1 MSFICVLFSVFC
13 VLSIAVSPLPAY
25 IHSMPEIS
33 NKKLILRGLAGIVF
47 ALLGFL
53 VLHLSPHR
61 QVMHSEISISEI
73 IERAE
78 SVKARSSLADMDL
91 PRNLSVADNNGLARY
106 AQLYDRENSSRGYS
120 PLKVTVNYVG
130 DIDVQMRENGI
141 RITSDT
147 EKDAKLSLTYDS
159 RGVLR
164 GFTYRNPLKVDST
177 ILSDS
182 IALEIANSFL
192 KKNGFNFE
200 LGADNEEVRDI
211 KRGVQS
217 IQYLREMPLSKDLM
231 SKYTL
236 KLVGKKVA
244 EFENTVT
251 IKKDVLKKSDLINS
265 LNTGSIVLMVVI
277 WLLIFVIMM
286 IQFFRRL
293 RHDEI
298 EFRRAVWVGLIFG
311 VLMLLALYGST
322 GFKWDGLLGGVFA
335 GGFFGGLLMLLF
347 AVSDAYCRDH
357 DPQKIALSD
366 LLLQGHL
373 RIRETG
379 HAVLNGFWIA
389 GATFLAA
396 VVIGWLL
403 EEFKLGYF
411 IFNDEDEWVFNEGLT
426 AFSMLDEWL
435 PNAAITTLTALVFAP
450 LYLRNQLKDSWVLRI
465 VLTIVFAIL
474 SQHLFQYEPRW
485 IAFLAILPVAWYW
498 SHVAYKYDMITL
510 LLTLL
515 ILGYL
520 LGVAA
525 IRFVPDGY
533 LNVVFI
539 SGGVLATLLFI
550 AGIFFAMSP
559 RRISDYAN
567 YVPPYVSQMAEKQR
581 VFNELEIARNI
592 QSRFLPQVN
601 PTVPGLAIASICRP
615 ANEVG
620 GDYYDF
626 VHNENKLHVIVG
638 DVSGKGVSAAFYMTM
653 TKGIVKTL
661 AKSITKPSQMLS
673 EINEVFYQNTP
684 RNIFISLLYGVFDM
698 KKQELRFARAGHN
711 PLLVW
716 KASGSE
722 TSLLSPGGLAIG
734 MDGGDVFR
742 DVIQE
747 QVIPFESGDTFV
759 FYTDGIS
766 ESMNAKDEEYGE
778 ERLTEVLKSCKE
790 DSAEAVLQKINTAI
804 GEFTG
809 DTPQHDDFTMVVIK
823 VDDLS

>member
-1 MSFICVLFSVFC
+1 MPQESNQKFIL
-13 VLSIAVSPLPAY
+13 
-25 IHSMPEIS
+25 
-33 NKKLILRGLAGIVF
+33 KGLAGIIF

-53 VLHLSPHR
+53 VLHLTPHR
-61 QVMHSEISISEI
+61 EAIATHISISELV
-73 IERAE
+73 ERAE
-78 SVKARSSLADMDL
+78 KVMNKSSLAEM
-91 PRNLSVADNNGLARY
+91 GLAQRVSVEHDKSLSRY
-106 AQLYDRENSSRGYS
+106 AQLHDRGNSSREYS
-120 PLKVTVNYVG
+120 PLRLTVSYIRDL
-130 DIDVQMRENGI
+130 DIEMRENGI
-141 RITSDT
+141 RISSDT
-147 EKDAKLSLTYDS
+147 DKDAKLRLSYDS
-159 RGVLR
+159 NGVLR
-164 GFTYRNPLKVDST
+164 GFTYRNPLNVDST
-177 ILSDS
+177 NLSDS
-182 IALEIANSFL
+182 EALELANAFL
-192 KKNGFNFE
+192 AKNDFDFRLESG
-200 LGADNEEVRDI
+200 DEEIRDI

-217 IQYLREMPLSKDLM
+217 IQYLREMPLSDDLVGE
-231 SKYTL
+231 YTL
-236 KLVGKKVA
+236 KLVGKKVV

-251 IKKDVLKKSDLINS
+251 IKKDLLKKTDLINS

-277 WLLIFVIMM
+277 WLLIFIVMM

-298 EFRRAVWVGLIFG
+298 EFRRGVWVGLIFG
-311 VLMLLALYGST
+311 VLILLAIYSST
-322 GFKWDGLLGGVFA
+322 GFEWDGLLGGFFG
-335 GGFFGGLLMLLF
+335 GGFFGGMLMLLF
-347 AVSDAYCRDH
+347 AVSDAYSRDYA
-357 DPQKIALSD
+357 PEKIALSD
-366 LLLQGHL
+366 LLLQGHI

-389 GATFLAA
+389 GITFLAA
-396 VVIGWLL
+396 CAISYLL
-403 EEFKLGYF
+403 EELQLGYF
-411 IFNDEDEWVFNEGLT
+411 VFNEEDEWVFNEGLT
-426 AFSMLDEWL
+426 AFAMLDEWL

-450 LYLRNQLKDSWVLRI
+450 LYLRNQLKDTWVLQV
-465 VLTIVFAIL
+465 VLTVVFAIL

-485 IAFLAILPVAWYW
+485 ISFLAMLPLAWYW
-498 SHVAYKYDMITL
+498 SKVAFKYEMVTL
-510 LLTLL
+510 FLTVL

-520 LGVAA
+520 LGVSA

-539 SGGVLATLLFI
+539 TGGILAVLLFM

-559 RRISDYAN
+559 RRISDYEN
-567 YVPPYVSQMAEKQR
+567 YVPPYVSKMAEKQR

-592 QSRFLPQVN
+592 QARFLPQVN
-601 PTVPGLAIASICRP
+601 PSVSGLAIASICRP

-626 VHNENKLHVIVG
+626 VHNEDKLHVIVG

-661 AKSITKPSQMLS
+661 AKTITRPSQMLS

-698 KKQELRFARAGHN
+698 KKRELHFARAGHN

-716 KASGSE
+716 KSSGE
-722 TSLLSPGGLAIG
+722 QTSLLSPGGLAIG
-734 MDGGDVFR
+734 MDNGKVFR
-742 DVIQE
+742 EVIQE
-747 QVIPFESGDTFV
+747 QVISFEPGDIFV

-766 ESMNAKDEEYGE
+766 ESMNSKDEEYGE
-778 ERLTEVLKSCKE
+778 ERLSEILKNCRE
-790 DSAEAVLQKINTAI
+790 DSAETVLQKINTAI